1 MKRLLHNQK
10 VSEFGIIPKFKL
22 LKEESGQV
30 FVIFAVVLAV
40 LLGFAALSLDLGFS
54 YVTKSELQ
62 KAADS
67 AALAGAQ
74 ELPDDPTQASAYAQ
88 TYATNNGVKASDNM
102 TIAVAGDNKSITVT
116 INRTSPTYFAK
127 IFGINTKAV
136 SALSTA
142 TTGIAASVPWIV
154 PFVIPKPPSFNY
166 DQVYV
171 MRMYGAGPY
180 PNGYSYSSDYTND
193 PIYKNYPLQDT
204 YTYQDV
210 YKTNKSVALK
220 KDASSSQS
228 NVTITTIPTN
238 TVVTY
243 NYSKNESN
251 GTNWYN
257 VTYTSGT
264 TSYTGFISPNA
275 VTKTTNSTL
284 AQKSNIYPYQFDY
297 MNVYIKNNTGFSE
310 YVNWLE
316 NGYHDTFSVNEKM
329 YYYAPSSGGQTSV
342 DAFARRVARDSN
354 TDYTKAKVG
363 DGRVILIPIVS
374 SMLSRNTNDHT
385 PMTVIGFTGFFIQE
399 VHKNSYGTSF
409 WFEGRFLE
417 NLNLDSG
424 DITFDPNA
432 DFGLRIVKL
441 TD

>member
-1 MKRLLHNQK
+1 MKRLLHNKK
-10 VSEFGIIPKFKL
+10 VSERRMFPKFKL
-22 LKEESGQV
+22 FKEESGQV
-30 FVIFAVVLAV
+30 FVLFAVVLAV
-40 LLGFAALSLDLGFS
+40 LLGISALSLDLGFS
-54 YVTKSELQ
+54 YMTKSELQ

-74 ELPDDPTQASAYAQ
+74 ELPDDPTQASAYAK
-88 TYATNNGVKASDNM
+88 TYATSNGVKASDNM
-102 TIAVAGDNKSITVT
+102 TIAVGGDNKSITVT
-116 INRTSPTYFAK
+116 INRTSPTFFAK
-127 IFGINTKAV
+127 IFGVNTNAV
-136 SALSTA
+136 SAHSTA

-154 PFVIPKPPSFNY
+154 PFVIPEPPSFNY

-180 PNGYSYSSDYTND
+180 PSGYSYPSDYTSD
-193 PIYKNYPLQDT
+193 PIYKDYPLQDT
-204 YTYQDV
+204 YTNQDV
-210 YKTNKSVALK
+210 YKTNRSVDLK

-228 NVTITTIPTN
+228 NVTIKTIPTN
-238 TVVTY
+238 TVVAF
-243 NYSKNESN
+243 NYSKKVS
-251 GTNWYN
+251 TTTWYN
-257 VTYTSGT
+257 ITYTSGAT
-264 TSYTGFISPNA
+264 NYTGFVNSNS
-275 VTKTTNSTL
+275 VTKSTSSIL
-284 AQKSNIYPYQFDY
+284 TQKSNIYPYQFDY

-363 DGRVILIPIVS
+363 DGRVILIPIVN
-374 SMLSRNTNDHT
+374 SMLSRNTSDHT
-385 PMTVIGFTGFFIQE
+385 PMSIIGFTGFFIQE

-432 DFGLRIVKL
+432 DYGLRIVKI
-441 TD
+441 TN